1 MTNQYVFKNVCRNDE
16 VVEMLENLLWAV
28 FGVLSALVGILVVY
42 FKNSQKIMRVSPDK
56 QIYKS
61 ELDKRSKKLEEDV
74 NLIKNNNV

>member
-28 FGVLSALVGILVVY
+28 FGVLSALVGILAVY

>member
-1 MTNQYVFKNVCRNDE
+1 
-16 VVEMLENLLWAV
+16 MLENLLWAV

>member
-61 ELDKRSKKLEEDV
+61 ELDKRLKKLEEDV

>member
-56 QIYKS
+56 HIYKS
-61 ELDKRSKKLEEDV
+61 ELDKRLKKLEEDV